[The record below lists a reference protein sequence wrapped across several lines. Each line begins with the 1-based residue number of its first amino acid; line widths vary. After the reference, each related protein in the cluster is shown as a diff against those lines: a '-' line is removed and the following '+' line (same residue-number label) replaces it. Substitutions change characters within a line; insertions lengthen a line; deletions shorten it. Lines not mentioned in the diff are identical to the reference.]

1 MQKEFNK
8 LTEDKQRKFIIKNL
22 IKDEYFNIFHKKIK
36 ILYVEE
42 IYKKYEQKI
51 NVTLRNEYLLN
62 KITKILTCYKDDIID
77 FHNNPNSNY
86 FYERILNNKNKL
98 TKILSKKNI
107 NYNFTDENNFTIKD
121 LILDTWNSIKNI
133 VTVQELSL
141 ENLI

>member
-8 LTEDKQRKFIIKNL
+8 LNRDKQRKFIIKNL
-22 IKDEYFNIFHKKIK
+22 IKDEYFNMFHKKIK

-42 IYKKYEQKI
+42 IYKKNEQKI
-51 NVTLRNEYLLN
+51 NITLRNEYLLD
-62 KITKILTCYKDDIID
+62 KITKILTRYRDDIID
-77 FHNNPNSNY
+77 YHNNPTSNY

-98 TKILSKKNI
+98 RKILSKNI

-133 VTVQELSL
+133 VSVQEFSL

>member
-8 LTEDKQRKFIIKNL
+8 LNRDKQRKFIIKNL
-22 IKDEYFNIFHKKIK
+22 IKDEYFDIFHKKIK

-42 IYKKYEQKI
+42 IYKKNEHELNI
-51 NVTLRNEYLLN
+51 SLRNEYLLN
-62 KITKILTCYKDDIID
+62 KITKILTRYRDDIID
-77 FHNNPNSNY
+77 YHNNPTSHY
-86 FYERILNNKNKL
+86 FHERILNNKNKL
-98 TKILSKKNI
+98 KKILSKNI

-133 VTVQELSL
+133 VTVQEFSL